1 MNTDEEL
8 VFVYGTL
15 RSGASNAF
23 RMEGGERVSAARVR
37 GRLYW
42 IDWYPG
48 LVLSDGDA
56 GDSGDEWVHGEV
68 WRVSAEMLARLD
80 EFEGASTE
88 DDPDAEYRRVRAT
101 AEEAGSGRSFQPWV
115 WEWRG
120 ILDEQRRIPSGDWME
135 VEG

>member
-1 MNTDEEL
+1 MDADGEL

-23 RMEGGERVSAARVR
+23 RMEGAEQVSAARVR

-48 LVLSDGDA
+48 LVLDDGD
-56 GDSGDEWVHGEV
+56 DWVVGEV
-68 WRVSAEMLARLD
+68 WRVSAEMLAELD

-88 DDPDAEYRRVRAT
+88 DDPDAEYRRVKARAEG
-101 AEEAGSGRSFQPWV
+101 ADCGSLYEPWV

-120 ILDEQRRIPSGDWME
+120 LRDEERRLLSGDWME

>member
-1 MNTDEEL
+1 MKTDDAL

-23 RMEGGERVSAARVR
+23 RMEGGELVSAARVR

-48 LVLSDGDA
+48 LVPDDGD
-56 GDSGDEWVHGEV
+56 DWVVGEV
-68 WRVSAEMLARLD
+68 WRVSAGMLEALD
-80 EFEGASTE
+80 VFEGGSTAE
-88 DDPDAEYRRVRAT
+88 DPDAEYRRVRVRAVGLEREREWT
-101 AEEAGSGRSFQPWV
+101 PWV

-120 ILDEQRRIPSGDWME
+120 VRDEGRRIRSGDWME